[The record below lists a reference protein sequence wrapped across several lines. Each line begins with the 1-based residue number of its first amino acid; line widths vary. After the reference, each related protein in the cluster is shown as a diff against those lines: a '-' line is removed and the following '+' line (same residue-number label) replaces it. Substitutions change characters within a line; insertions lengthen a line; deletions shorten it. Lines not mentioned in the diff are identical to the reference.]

1 MCFMKLLIFSEVCA
15 FNVHGISVHT
25 FNTTIYGKK
34 NYRNSFT
41 YDSNDNK
48 LKKII
53 QQKQIVNYLTSV

>member
-1 MCFMKLLIFSEVCA
+1 ME
-15 FNVHGISVHT
+15 
-25 FNTTIYGKK
+25 KK